1 MTKPNGFTYMRSSFT
16 IIFSVLFISTGL
28 AQTNNEPYSIHAI
41 GNITDNIINRTSGMA
56 STGIAYR
63 NNRYLITNNPASLS
77 ALDNSF
83 FVGEIGVN
91 GTYIDYS
98 GIPVSQTN
106 HQSSDITFKRIA
118 LGTKIFKRW
127 GSSVGLVPYS
137 EENYEYSGSR
147 PIGGNAG
154 IQIPTYDEGYGGINK
169 VYWAN
174 GYQVT
179 KHLSVGITA
188 SYLFGS
194 VNNKNIIFGQGT
206 SIYLSKSNNT
216 FYNNFYFD
224 YGLQYFTSL
233 NKHWDIS
240 IGAIYSNQQSLYT
253 TSTITVVNL
262 DSNVL
267 RTKGTVGN
275 YNIPTSYGFG
285 FAVTKDK
292 KYTLLADY
300 KFQNWSS
307 LRTSTGDFTY
317 ENSQRASIGFE
328 YSKKKIAYNTLFET
342 TFYQAGFYYNR
353 TYLMVNGTE
362 IDDIGGS
369 IGIGTNSKRSPLSF
383 IFVLQYGIKG
393 TAYNNLIREN
403 YVNASFIFSFRDFW
417 YTQGRKFE

>member
-1 MTKPNGFTYMRSSFT
+1 M
-16 IIFSVLFISTGL
+16 
-28 AQTNNEPYSIHAI
+28 
-41 GNITDNIINRTSGMA
+41 
-56 STGIAYR
+56 
-63 NNRYLITNNPASLS
+63 
-77 ALDNSF
+77 
-83 FVGEIGVN
+83 GEIGVN
-91 GTYIDYS
+91 AKYIDYS
-98 GIPVSQTN
+98 GVPVSQTN
-106 HQSSDITFKRIA
+106 HQSSDITFKRFA

-179 KHLSVGITA
+179 KHLSLGITA

-194 VNNKNIIFGQGT
+194 INNKNIIFGQGT
-206 SIYLSKSNNT
+206 SVYLSKSNST
-216 FYNNFYFD
+216 FFNNINLD

-233 NKHWDIS
+233 NSHWDIS
-240 IGAIYSNQQSLYT
+240 LGAIYSNQQSLYT
-253 TSTITVVNL
+253 TSNITVVNL

-267 RTKGTVGN
+267 RTKESVGS
-275 YNIPTSYGFG
+275 YTIPTSYGFG
-285 FAVTKDK
+285 FTVTRDK

-307 LRTSTGDFTY
+307 LRTSTGDFMY

-328 YSKKKIAYNTLFET
+328 YSKKKIAYNTLYET

-369 IGIGTNSKRSPLSF
+369 VGIGTNSKRSPLSF